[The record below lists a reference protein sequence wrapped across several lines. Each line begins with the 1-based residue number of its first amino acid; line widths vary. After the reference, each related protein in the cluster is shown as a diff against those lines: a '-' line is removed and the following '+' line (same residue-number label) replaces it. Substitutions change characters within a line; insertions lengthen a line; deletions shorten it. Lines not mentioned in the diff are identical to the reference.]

1 MGLGNIVFTEL
12 KNEVIALDKKEKGN
26 KEDENISKIDDN
38 LKALYKNKKELEIE
52 FTKTQSALIEEMIEE
67 EKLPLKER
75 VESLKNKH
83 NNVSVEIKK
92 LEEEESL
99 V

>member
-52 FTKTQSALIEEMIEE
+52 FTKTQSALIEEMLEE
-67 EKLPLKER
+67 EKMPLKER

-83 NNVSVEIKK
+83 NNVSMDIET
-92 LEEEESL
+92 LEEEKSL